1 MDYTGQSRTRG
12 EGCNKDHFRY
22 ERRAAQL
29 LPIYRG
35 QFRVRHCNIT
45 TLSRCFQDTVY
56 DQELDESRNQ
66 IQDQDYQVNTRLRVH
81 KDYTRLVVKPE
92 SESKSSVP
100 SSKSIS
106 PSPDSL
112 YPLYRAIIRRIESYV
127 TKMGFLGWDFHCDFP
142 DKYST
147 LS

>member
-1 MDYTGQSRTRG
+1 M
-12 EGCNKDHFRY
+12 
-22 ERRAAQL
+22 
-29 LPIYRG
+29 
-35 QFRVRHCNIT
+35 RHCNIT

-81 KDYTRLVVKPE
+81 KDYTRLDVKPK
-92 SESKSSVP
+92 SKSSVQ

-127 TKMGFLGWDFHCDFP
+127 TQMGFLGWDFHCDFP

-147 LS
+147 RYCQALELMLGPLYLTQARILFSLNYRRD